1 MKKNEVPTLE
11 IFNVQIF
18 GDDALEFLSW
28 TQEMQKEWILTM
40 TNQTN
45 ESVIYEFLSNPKL
58 SEKAGCSN
66 CGPLNNIIFHSYS
79 KDRDS
84 FHFTKQYIE
93 KIEENPEFFSEEN
106 TNKIIKEVEDEYNI
120 SKGNA
125 EENADSSEPILARES
140 SGRDNRKRQKVA
152 KRNKN

>member
-40 TNQTN
+40 TNQQN
-45 ESVIYEFLSNPKL
+45 EDVIYEFLSNPKL
-58 SEKAGCSN
+58 SEKAVCSN
-66 CGPLNNIIFHSYS
+66 CGKLNN
-79 KDRDS
+79 
-84 FHFTKQYIE
+84 
-93 KIEENPEFFSEEN
+93 KIVNH
-106 TNKIIKEVEDEYNI
+106 VDNI

-125 EENADSSEPILARES
+125 EENSDSSESIMARES
-140 SGRDNRKRQKVA
+140 SSGNSTERPKKVKRVK
-152 KRNKN
+152 NK

>member
-66 CGPLNNIIFHSYS
+66 CGKLNNKIVIHHAEAIIT
-79 KDRDS
+79 DEL
-84 FHFTKQYIE
+84 IE
-93 KIEENPEFFSEEN
+93 MGKTIYKGTVNG
-106 TNKIIKEVEDEYNI
+106 DNI

-125 EENADSSEPILARES
+125 EENADSSESDLARES
-140 SGRDNRKRQKVA
+140 SGGDNRKRQKVA

>member
-28 TQEMQKEWILTM
+28 SQETQKEWILTM

-45 ESVIYEFLSNPKL
+45 EEIIYEFLSNPKL
-58 SEKAGCSN
+58 SQKATCSN
-66 CGPLNNIIFHSYS
+66 CGKLNN
-79 KDRDS
+79 
-84 FHFTKQYIE
+84 
-93 KIEENPEFFSEEN
+93 KIVNHGN
-106 TNKIIKEVEDEYNI
+106 NI

-125 EENADSSEPILARES
+125 EENADSSKSIMVGES
-140 SGRDNRKRQKVA
+140 SGGDSIERPKKIKRVK
-152 KRNKN
+152 NK